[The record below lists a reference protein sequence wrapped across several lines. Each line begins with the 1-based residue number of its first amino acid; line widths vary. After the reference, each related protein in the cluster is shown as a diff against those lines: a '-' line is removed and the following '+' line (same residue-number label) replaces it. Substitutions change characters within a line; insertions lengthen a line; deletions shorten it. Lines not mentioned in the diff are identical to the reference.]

1 VVRQGQWMGKAPVSA
16 IYLLHG
22 IDVAVADVDDRT
34 IAKIGDR
41 LEKSILIVD
50 DNAVIRRSLRHIL
63 QSIEGW
69 NVVGEA
75 VDGEDGIAKAQ
86 DLHPDLIVL
95 DMAMPKMNGLEAA
108 RRLNQIMPSVPLLM
122 YSAFADK
129 FMEREAFSVGVKAV
143 ISKASDMETLVS
155 QARTLLNTA

>member
-1 VVRQGQWMGKAPVSA
+1 
-16 IYLLHG
+16 
-22 IDVAVADVDDRT
+22 VDDRT
-34 IAKIGDR
+34 NADIGDR

-63 QSIEGW
+63 QSIDGW
-69 NVVGEA
+69 KVVGEA

-86 DLHPDLIVL
+86 ELHPDLVVL

-108 RRLNQIMPSVPLLM
+108 RRLNQIMPGVPLLM

>member
-1 VVRQGQWMGKAPVSA
+1 VVTSCSGSDQAYTCYTVLRKTRN
-16 IYLLHG
+16 
-22 IDVAVADVDDRT
+22 VDDGRDSR
-34 IAKIGDR
+34 IGDQ
-41 LEKSILIVD
+41 LAKSILIVD

-63 QSIEGW
+63 ESIAGW
-69 NVVGEA
+69 KVSGEA
-75 VDGEDGIAKAQ
+75 VDGLDGIAKAQ
-86 DLHPDLIVL
+86 ELRPDLIVL

-108 RRLNQIMPSVPLLM
+108 RKLNQLMPDVPLLM

>member
-1 VVRQGQWMGKAPVSA
+1 M
-16 IYLLHG
+16 
-22 IDVAVADVDDRT
+22 
-34 IAKIGDR
+34 
-41 LEKSILIVD
+41 EKSILIVD

-69 NVVGEA
+69 KVVGEA

-86 DLHPDLIVL
+86 ELHPDLVVL
-95 DMAMPKMNGLEAA
+95 DMAMPRMNGLEAA

>member
-1 VVRQGQWMGKAPVSA
+1 MGKAPVSA

>member
-1 VVRQGQWMGKAPVSA
+1 
-16 IYLLHG
+16 
-22 IDVAVADVDDRT
+22 
-34 IAKIGDR
+34 

-69 NVVGEA
+69 KVVGEA

-86 DLHPDLIVL
+86 ELHPDLVVL
-95 DMAMPKMNGLEAA
+95 DMAMPRMNGLEAA